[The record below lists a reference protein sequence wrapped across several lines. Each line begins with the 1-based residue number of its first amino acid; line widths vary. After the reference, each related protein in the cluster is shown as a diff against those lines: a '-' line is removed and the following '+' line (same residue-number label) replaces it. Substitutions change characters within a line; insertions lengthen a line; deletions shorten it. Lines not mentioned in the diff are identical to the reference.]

1 MAAQKRRKRR
11 PDSAPPVASQAAPP
25 DPAVSADPA
34 VAAQDPHAAPAPRA
48 LQIGIVIGVL
58 SLAAVLLFA
67 RLGHYSLW
75 DDESFTALPALNL
88 WRVGDTS
95 LVFGKNI
102 MAYRDGT
109 MMTNFHERTYQPLMF
124 CIAAPS
130 LGLLGETALAARLP
144 FALCGL
150 ACVAL
155 MLRWA
160 WREQLTSTTW
170 LLLALALLG
179 NVSFFLYSR
188 QCRYYAPTILL
199 SVAIA
204 YVYRFYDGSRRSVV
218 ILAILS
224 WLLMINNLL
233 NYVPLYL
240 MLTVDYALWG
250 RKRQA
255 FRLGDLLWL
264 FLPQVVLGAPVLA
277 VFNPWNSQ
285 VFEFPHE
292 SWIGSKATLFYRSV
306 RDMNRCEFGVLP
318 LIGLAPLLYFR
329 VGWPWLL
336 RAPLALLV
344 GVAAVT
350 IMSPQPVGMTTTAD
364 VRYLAWLIPLCMAIG
379 VLALAAICS
388 RHVILALLLGGL
400 AFGTNAFHLDYLA
413 GGRPRS
419 SVVDFIGELWDPPGD
434 PYTVAAAWIKGHV
447 KPGESICV
455 LPSYMNYP
463 LIFHAPGPL
472 YAWQLPP
479 GSEDR
484 YPGLDPLHF
493 RGKVAPEYFLTFG
506 PSAEAIM
513 GLTRAESRIRYQQ
526 IDTLDFF
533 WRDMHR
539 PELMWR
545 TFKPITGYPKNRDAI
560 YVFQRAD
567 SALPTALSGR

>member
-1 MAAQKRRKRR
+1 
-11 PDSAPPVASQAAPP
+11 
-25 DPAVSADPA
+25 
-34 VAAQDPHAAPAPRA
+34 
-48 LQIGIVIGVL
+48 LQISIVIGVL
-58 SLAAVLLFA
+58 SIAAVFLFA

-109 MMTNFHERTYQPLMF
+109 MMTNLHERTYQPLMF

-150 ACVAL
+150 GCVAL

-160 WREQLTSTTW
+160 WREHLTSTAW
-170 LLLALALLG
+170 LLLALAILG

-204 YVYRFYDGSRRSVV
+204 YVYRFYDGSRRSIV
-218 ILAILS
+218 ILAVLS

-240 MLTVDYALWG
+240 MLTVDYAIWG
-250 RKRQA
+250 RKRQV
-255 FRLGDLLWL
+255 FSLGDLLWL
-264 FLPQVVLGAPVLA
+264 FVPQVVLGAPVLA

-285 VFEFPHE
+285 VFEYPHE
-292 SWIGSKATLFYRSV
+292 NWIVSKATLFYRNV
-306 RDMNRCEFGVLP
+306 RDINRCEFGVMP

-329 VGWPWLL
+329 VRWQWLL

-350 IMSPQPVGMTTTAD
+350 IMSPQPVSISPVAD
-364 VRYLAWLIPLCMAIG
+364 VRYLAWVIPLCMAIG
-379 VLALAAICS
+379 VLALAAVCS

-413 GGRPRS
+413 REAMNANLRAHLGGTDAYHLDDFARGRLRS
-419 SVVDFIGELWDPPGD
+419 SVSDFIRELWNPPGD
-434 PYTVAAAWIKGHV
+434 PYTVAAAWINAHV

-463 LIFHAPGPL
+463 LMFHAPGPL
-472 YAWQLPP
+472 YSWQLPP
-479 GSEDR
+479 HSEDR
-484 YPGLDPLHF
+484 YPGLDPMHF
-493 RGKVAPEYFLTFG
+493 RGKVAPRYFLAFG
-506 PSAEAIM
+506 PSADSLM
-513 GLTRAESRIRYQQ
+513 PLTRADSGIRYQQ

-533 WRDMHR
+533 WRDMFR
-539 PELMWR
+539 PELMWH
-545 TFKPITGYPKNRDAI
+545 TFKPITGYPKDRHAI
-560 YVFQRAD
+560 YVFQRTD
-567 SALPTALSGR
+567 SAPPAALSGR